1 MRLLI
6 DDKDLELLLEKK
18 RAYIGKDVTVDTVIA
33 GVSFLLSV
41 FTATYTSF
49 LGLPGI
55 VLQTIFAVI
64 GIAYMA
70 KIVFDLWK
78 AYTQNYHHTDLL
90 KDIEHLN
97 QIEHNHSLVVIK
109 KRDKFLLYYDERW
122 DCKLFLNYKTQ
133 ERNNE
138 ASITERV
145 AADLN
150 LDRDSLQCT
159 YVSSRVQEK
168 YSVSH
173 QENRVYNHRLYEISI
188 ENLPKD
194 LKEPDFKIG
203 NKHYYWMTMQEMEKD
218 ENIQKKNLEVLDFV
232 KESIIV

>member
-1 MRLLI
+1 MKLLI
-6 DDKDLELLLEKK
+6 EDIKHLE
-18 RAYIGKDVTVDTVIA
+18 R
-33 GVSFLLSV
+33 
-41 FTATYTSF
+41 
-49 LGLPGI
+49 
-55 VLQTIFAVI
+55 
-64 GIAYMA
+64 
-70 KIVFDLWK
+70 
-78 AYTQNYHHTDLL
+78 
-90 KDIEHLN
+90 
-97 QIEHNHSLVVIK
+97 NHSLVVIK

-122 DCKLFLNYKTQ
+122 EYKFFLNYKTQ
-133 ERNNE
+133 RRNDE
-138 ASITERV
+138 ESITERV

-173 QENRVYNHRLYEISI
+173 QENRVYNHRLYEIFI
-188 ENLPKD
+188 ENLPEA